1 LKDKIKNL
9 TILEKQLLGKQSKKI
24 VSVLIKVVL
33 TFVALYVVFSKID
46 IIDLKKIFFNINFYY
61 LVLALLFFNV
71 SKIVSSV
78 RLNIY
83 FSHIG
88 VKISELYALKLY
100 YIGMFYNLFLPGG
113 IGGDGYKIYLLKK
126 DHQHVA
132 VKDFLGASVLDR
144 ISGLA
149 PLLFFAGLLFLFSK
163 FYTLYFYID
172 YIVIA
177 GTILTFPS
185 LYLLTK
191 YLFNRYLPLYFKT
204 TIFGSLVQFLQLVS
218 AFFIIYSIGVQDF
231 MIEYMVLFLL
241 SSVVAVLPISV
252 GGIGI
257 REVTFLYGLSLIS
270 LDSTNGVA
278 FALLF
283 FLITAISSFIGIFF
297 QFGSNNSRD
306 Q

>member
-1 LKDKIKNL
+1 LDKQN
-9 TILEKQLLGKQSKKI
+9 KKI
-24 VSVLIKVVL
+24 VLVAVKVIL
-33 TFVALYVVFSKID
+33 TFTALYVVFTKINIAD
-46 IIDLKKIFFNINFYY
+46 FKNIFININLYY
-61 LVLALLFFNV
+61 LVLAFLFFNL

-83 FSHIG
+83 FKHIG
-88 VKISELYALKLY
+88 ASISEIYALKLY

-126 DHQHVA
+126 EHQHIK

-144 ISGLA
+144 ISGLV
-149 PLLFFAGLLFLFSK
+149 PLLFFAGLLFIFSK

-172 YIVIA
+172 SIVIA

-204 TIFGSLVQFLQLVS
+204 TIFGSLVQFLQLMS
-218 AFFIIYSIGVQDF
+218 AFFIVYSLGVQDF
-231 MIEYMVLFLL
+231 MTEYMVLFLI
-241 SSVVAVLPISV
+241 SSVVAVLPISI
-252 GGIGI
+252 GGVGI

-270 LDSTNGVA
+270 LDSTNGVV

-283 FLITAISSFIGIFF
+283 FLITAVSSFIGICF
-297 QFGSNNSRD
+297 QFDANLNKHKL
-306 Q
+306 